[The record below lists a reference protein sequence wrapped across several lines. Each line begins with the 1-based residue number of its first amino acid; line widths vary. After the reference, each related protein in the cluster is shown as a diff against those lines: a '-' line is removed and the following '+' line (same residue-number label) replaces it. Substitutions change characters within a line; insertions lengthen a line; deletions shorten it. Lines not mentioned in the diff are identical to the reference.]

1 MFFSHFLNDITSK
14 KTFSTLSLV
23 VLRQG
28 ISVGGVSTNKVR
40 KVTHTTGNGSSFID
54 LIFTQKLNLVT
65 PVGFT
70 LLYIIIATIK

>member
-23 VLRQG
+23 ILRQG

-40 KVTHTTGNGSSFID
+40 KVTRTTGNGSSFID